1 MIKAVCF
8 DLGDTLISEETVT
21 HDSYR
26 RAVTANV
33 IESTFEVLRKLTKAG
48 YKVALIANDEDAVG
62 TRNILANTGLK
73 EYFDTIVISGE
84 LGTEKPDR
92 RIFKAALKALGV
104 KAEDAVMVG
113 NRVDTDI
120 VGANRSGMVSVWFK
134 WNNRYPALIDACE
147 KKPDFNICSLFEL
160 PKVLG
165 LL

>member
-8 DLGDTLISEETVT
+8 DLGDTLISEETVN

-26 RAVTANV
+26 RAITANV
-33 IESTFEVLRKLTKAG
+33 IESTLGA
-48 YKVALIANDEDAVG
+48 
-62 TRNILANTGLK
+62 RNILANTGLK

-84 LGTEKPDR
+84 LGIEKPDR
-92 RIFKAALKALGV
+92 RIFEAALKALGV
-104 KAEDAVMVG
+104 KAEDAVMIG

-147 KKPDFNICSLFEL
+147 KKPDFTICSLFEL

-165 LL
+165 LS